1 MWRPGTK
8 NPCPAEAKQESSTAT
23 AAVVSA
29 NSIAAVLSRTKLS
42 TLSRTSKPGPSGVLP
57 LAPRGRYNSRHDGK
71 RPLAAHTGGL
81 MQWVVVGMN
90 MLYAA
95 LGVVLM
101 FVSIRVFDRL
111 TKLDLEEELQRGN
124 IAVGIFVAALF
135 LSIALIIGRAMS

>member
-1 MWRPGTK
+1 
-8 NPCPAEAKQESSTAT
+8 
-23 AAVVSA
+23 
-29 NSIAAVLSRTKLS
+29 
-42 TLSRTSKPGPSGVLP
+42 
-57 LAPRGRYNSRHDGK
+57 
-71 RPLAAHTGGL
+71 

-101 FVSIRVFDRL
+101 FVSIRVFDHL

-135 LSIALIIGRAMS
+135 LSIALIVGRALS

>member
-1 MWRPGTK
+1 
-8 NPCPAEAKQESSTAT
+8 
-23 AAVVSA
+23 
-29 NSIAAVLSRTKLS
+29 
-42 TLSRTSKPGPSGVLP
+42 
-57 LAPRGRYNSRHDGK
+57 
-71 RPLAAHTGGL
+71 